1 MLPESHPNRLQQFLQ
16 KVPASKPGASF
27 FARTLHYLDRNLMRV
42 TGGRFSLPGIL
53 AGIPVVTVTTT
64 GAKTGRPR
72 TVPLVAF
79 GDGKKVILIAS
90 NWGQKHH
97 PAWYLNLRSDPHA
110 RVLVDGREG
119 RFIAREAGDD
129 EREKY
134 WEMADSLYFGFR
146 LYRQRAGDR
155 KIPIMILEPTTE
167 TAVQRES

>member
-1 MLPESHPNRLQQFLQ
+1 MLPESHPNRLQRYLQ
-16 KVPASKPGASF
+16 KAPASKTGSAF
-27 FARTLHYLDRNLMRV
+27 FARTLHYIDRNLMKA

-64 GAKTGRPR
+64 GVKTGQPR

-79 GDGKKVILIAS
+79 GDGEKVILIAS

-97 PAWYLNLRSDPHA
+97 PAWYLNLRADPHA
-110 RVLVDGREG
+110 TVSVDGRNG

-129 EREKY
+129 ERDKY
-134 WEMADSLYFGFR
+134 WEMAYSLYFGFR

-155 KIPIMILEPTTE
+155 KIPIMILEPDRST
-167 TAVQRES
+167 